1 MKRLAA
7 IFLLG
12 SAMLFGAVAGSGA
25 ALAAGTN
32 SADQNKILDHCQ
44 YVPLATNLAFPKEF
58 GAKNTTVCVDIPVHV
73 EKAKMVFNMDT
84 DTVDGKGNSNGLKH
98 MVMMGYVMKDAIA
111 KGQIKPENVD
121 IIGIVH
127 GSAMKWVI
135 KPVPAQQKKWI
146 EAIFKLKREGVNI
159 HLEACAAAMNGN
171 HLTKKNLFSYDAKG
185 NPDPKAGGRIYVNQG
200 AFARELYLHN
210 HGYAYFEEGYNYH
223 EKNK

>member
-1 MKRLAA
+1 MKKSTV

-12 SAMLFGAVAGSGA
+12 SGILLVAVAGSGVAFA
-25 ALAAGTN
+25 ASSN
-32 SADQNKILDHCQ
+32 SAAQNPILDHCQ
-44 YVPLATNLAFPKEF
+44 YVPLATNLAFPKQF

-84 DTVDGKGNSNGLKH
+84 DTVDGKGNSTGLKH

-111 KGQIKPENVD
+111 KGRIKPQNVD

-127 GSAMKWVI
+127 GSAMKWLI
-135 KPVPAQQKKWI
+135 KPVPPQQKKWI

-159 HLEACAAAMNGN
+159 HLEACAAAMNGA
-171 HLTKKNLFSYDAKG
+171 HLTKKNLFSYDANGK
-185 NPDPKAGGRIYVNQG
+185 PDPKAGGRIYVNQG

-223 EKNK
+223 GKK

>member
-1 MKRLAA
+1 VKTVGV
-7 IFLLG
+7 IFLFASTILLG
-12 SAMLFGAVAGSGA
+12 AIAGSGVTF
-25 ALAAGTN
+25 AAGIN
-32 SADQNKILDHCQ
+32 DAEQNKILDHCQ

-58 GAKNTTVCVDIPVHV
+58 GEKNTTVCVDIPVRV

-98 MVMMGYVMKDAIA
+98 MVMMGAVMKDAIT
-111 KGQIKPENVD
+111 KGRIKPGNVD

-127 GSAMKWVI
+127 GSATKWLI
-135 KPVPAQQKKWI
+135 KPVPPQQKKWI

-159 HLEACAAAMNGN
+159 HLEACAAAMNGA
-171 HLTKKNLFSYDAKG
+171 HLTKKNLFSYDADG

-200 AFARELYLHN
+200 AFARELYLQN

-223 EKNK
+223 GEQ

>member
-1 MKRLAA
+1 MKKLGV

-12 SAMLFGAVAGSGA
+12 SAILLGAVAGSNVA
-25 ALAAGTN
+25 FAAGSS
-32 SADQNKILDHCQ
+32 SADQNEILDHCQ
-44 YVPLATNLAFPKEF
+44 YVPLATNLAFPKQY

-73 EKAKMVFNMDT
+73 QKAKMVFNMDT

-98 MVMMGYVMKDAIA
+98 MVMMGTVMKDAIA
-111 KGQIKPENVD
+111 KGQINPGTVD

-127 GSAMKWVI
+127 GSAMKWLL
-135 KPVPAQQKKWI
+135 KPVPPQQKKWI

-159 HLEACAAAMNGN
+159 HLEACAAAMDGA
-171 HLTKKNLFSYDAKG
+171 HLTKKNLFSYDSNG

-223 EKNK
+223 GNK